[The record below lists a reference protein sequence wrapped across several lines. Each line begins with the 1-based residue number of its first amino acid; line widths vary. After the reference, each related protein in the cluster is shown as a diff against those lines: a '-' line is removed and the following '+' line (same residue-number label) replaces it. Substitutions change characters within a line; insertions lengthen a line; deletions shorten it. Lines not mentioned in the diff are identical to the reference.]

1 MPVVCCDGWG
11 CTTTAVGQLGDYVG
25 TVQLKQLV
33 IAKKQYN
40 TEYLTAKHIFNS
52 YGGYIFK
59 LSVNKDIAYLSTEE
73 QSRYYWY
80 LALAYYNHVI
90 TNKLLAIH
98 TYHNISDLKKSD
110 RDAIITRAFKMLYPV
125 EHNNTRRYFENM
137 PG

>member
-1 MPVVCCDGWG
+1 MS
-11 CTTTAVGQLGDYVG
+11 TTPIST
-25 TVQLKQLV
+25 TSISTTPISI

-110 RDAIITRAFKMLYPV
+110 RDVIITRAFKMLYSV